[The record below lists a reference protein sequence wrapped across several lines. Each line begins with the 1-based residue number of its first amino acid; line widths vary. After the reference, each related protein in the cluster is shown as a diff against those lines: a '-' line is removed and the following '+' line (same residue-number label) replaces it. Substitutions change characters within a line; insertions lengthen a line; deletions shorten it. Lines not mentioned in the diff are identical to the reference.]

1 MGHRF
6 SKEDPERKYKGFIS
20 FQIILISLQIILI
33 SFQII
38 LIKISNAKTQ
48 YNK

>member
-20 FQIILISLQIILI
+20 FQTILI

-38 LIKISNAKTQ
+38 LIKTSDAKAQ